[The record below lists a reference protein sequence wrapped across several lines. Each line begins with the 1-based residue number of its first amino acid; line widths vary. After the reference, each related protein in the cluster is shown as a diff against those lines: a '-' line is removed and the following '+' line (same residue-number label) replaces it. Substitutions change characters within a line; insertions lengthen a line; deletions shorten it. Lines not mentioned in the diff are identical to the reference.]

1 MIRPVVFY
9 IILWSIS
16 TITFAQDE
24 IQDIMLNELTP
35 AASEEEQEAILNNIL
50 DLFQEPINLNKA
62 EREDLQRI
70 NFLSEQQIE
79 GILRHRIITG
89 RYESMYEL
97 QVIEEL
103 DLFTIKKLLPFIT
116 VVSSDNSWNGLLTR
130 ICNNP
135 GDLIIKYERSPD
147 NKKGYSSSASESIRY
162 LGRPYKTY
170 IRIKSSK
177 TKDFSIGLIAE
188 KDPGEIYKWDP
199 AKNYYLF
206 DFASFHIGLYN
217 KGKLK
222 SFIIGDYKLQ
232 SGQGL
237 VFGSGYYLGK
247 NAEAISGIKRAGT
260 GILANTS
267 VTESGFFRGTAI
279 SFAYKRI
286 TITGFYS
293 SVNKDASVAPELS
306 DSLSS
311 EYFSTVYSTGYHRTA
326 SEIDKKAAI
335 SQRDLGFALAF
346 QNKIQNLNIGLN
358 FINTHFS
365 KSFERKANLYNSFD
379 FKGQDNT
386 CYSIDAAYR
395 FYNISLF
402 SEAAFSQGGGKALVG
417 GVLASLHKKVDF
429 LFLARKY
436 YKDFYS
442 FYGRA
447 FGENTTNKNE
457 TGFYWGIK
465 ITPNRKYNLSAYFDT
480 YTFPWLK
487 YRTYEPSR
495 GNDFNI
501 RFSYQPTKTTL
512 AYVQIRKANQEQNA
526 SGTNI
531 TYATES
537 FVTETRTLGLDYKAN
552 ELISLTTKIIQ
563 TKSRK
568 NDLKTNGYFLIQD
581 INVHFRGIKF
591 SLRYAL
597 SDAENY
603 DNRAYVFEKDVLMG
617 YALPAYYGKGSRAY
631 LVLHGRLLK
640 HLGYWIKYGYY
651 IYPFMDMTGTGSEE
665 TKGNIRSEI
674 KIQLRYTWR

>member
-1 MIRPVVFY
+1 M
-9 IILWSIS
+9 SIPI
-16 TITFAQDE
+16 ITFAQDE

-35 AASEEEQEAILNNIL
+35 ATSEDEQEAILNNIL
-50 DLFQEPINLNKA
+50 DLFQEPIDLNKA
-62 EREDLQRI
+62 EREDLQKI

-79 GILRHRIITG
+79 GILKHRTISG
-89 RYESMYEL
+89 RYESIYEL

-103 DLFTIKKLLPFIT
+103 DPLTIKKLLSFIT
-116 VVSSDNSWNGLLTR
+116 VVSSDNSWNGLFAR
-130 ICNNP
+130 IFNNP

-147 NKKGYSSSASESIRY
+147 NKKGYSSSASESTKY
-162 LGRPYKTY
+162 LGQPYKTY

-199 AKNYYLF
+199 DKNYYLF

-222 SFIIGDYKLQ
+222 SLIVGDYKLQ
-232 SGQGL
+232 AGQGL

-247 NAEAISGIKRAGT
+247 NAEAISGIKRAGN

-267 VTESGFFRGTAI
+267 VTESGFFRGTAG
-279 SFAYKRI
+279 SFVYKRI

-293 SVNKDASVAPELS
+293 SVKKDASVATEVS

-326 SEIDKKAAI
+326 NEIDKKAAI
-335 SQRDLGFALAF
+335 SQRDAGFTVTF

-358 FINTHFS
+358 FINSHFS
-365 KSFERKANLYNSFD
+365 KSFERKANIYNSFD

-386 CYSIDAAYR
+386 CYSLDASYR
-395 FYNISLF
+395 FYNFSLF
-402 SEAAFSQGGGKALVG
+402 SEAAVSQGGGKALIG
-417 GVLASLHKKVDF
+417 GILTSLHKKVDF
-429 LFLARKY
+429 LFLLRKY
-436 YKDFYS
+436 DKDFYS

-457 TGFYWGIK
+457 TGFYWGVK
-465 ITPNRKYNLSAYFDT
+465 ISPHKKYNLTAYFDT

-501 RFSYQPTKTTL
+501 RFIYQPSKTTL
-512 AYVQIRKANQEQNA
+512 AYIQIRKAIQEQNG
-526 SGTNI
+526 SRTNI
-531 TYATES
+531 TYATEPIIA
-537 FVTETRTLGLDYKAN
+537 ETRTIGLDYKAN
-552 ELISLTTKIIQ
+552 EVITLTTKIIQ

-568 NDLKTNGYFLIQD
+568 NNLNTNGYFLIQD
-581 INVHFRGIKF
+581 INFHIRGIKLC
-591 SLRYAL
+591 LRYAL
-597 SDAENY
+597 LDAENY
-603 DNRAYVFEKDVLMG
+603 DNRTYVFEKDVLTG

-640 HLGYWIKYGYY
+640 HFGYWIKYGYY
-651 IYPFMDMTGTGSEE
+651 IYPFMDMTGIGSEE
-665 TKGNIRSEI
+665 TEGNIKSEI